1 MVSETDQR
9 VRELELLLAAQRAEF
24 QDSHKALWEKNAELT
39 IQMESLRSLS
49 EKSVSEADKTKKE
62 ADLLLKQLEI
72 HDRISRHLTKFRTEK
87 SESRITFLRRIL
99 DNILQ
104 QDQGYSTDFKEKGSV
119 FSINALNRFLT
130 TNNSPSHQNIGDI
143 DFNDILAEIDTP
155 KELKVLFERE
165 TVCPHD
171 LLTHS
176 IREEAVATARE
187 AEPRVSVIMPTYNRA
202 TTIVQAIRSA
212 LDQSLPPKEIIVADD
227 KSTDNTLELIRWTF
241 PQEIADARLILLACE
256 KGGVC
261 KMRNEALRQASGNFI
276 AYLDSDNV
284 WHRDHLLWAIACLQA
299 RQAKSAYTGA
309 NIHHLGEDWSRV
321 DFTPYDRTS
330 LLRQNFI
337 DLNCFVHR
345 AELYQLHGGFDT
357 ALTRLVDWDF
367 IIRLTRDEAPVQI
380 PVSTVEYF
388 LDKAGLGNISFT
400 QSLEDNAAKIQI
412 KHREEMRAHNIL
424 SPAHEARL
432 DEVQKRLD
440 ASAEALIR
448 EATPTPAPANA
459 NANANANATDTSAS
473 PLIEQHELAYF
484 GGLDLFIVLPPGV
497 TIPQGLPVD
506 FIRARWL
513 SVQADGQWAEIL
525 ADGRIAPGQGAMP
538 DGSYWCPD
546 LRQTMPTPH
555 QLATLVAA
563 TELTEIDAAIASYT
577 LEAAPKIGVAC
588 FRNQIVLRASI
599 VEDFLHGRGIAPGAT
614 LKVLRIPEGNG
625 NDIRVADL
633 SGLLGAE
640 VVEGTEKQYFGIGQP
655 PRLVPLRSST
665 HRRDGAP
672 KSEGRPRVLILAQK
686 LAVGGVERN
695 TIEVARELSATHDC
709 LYMTLEKIHPEQGS
723 LCHQATAACVH
734 VLDLAEIATHR
745 LYPALMEMIVRDYAP
760 DNLWICNGSM
770 WLSQNAGM
778 MRNLFQGIVDQQVY
792 DTDAGW
798 INHYSKPEIQSFDRF
813 IAINNKILE
822 KFVGHFHIPPERID
836 LIYSAIN
843 ADRFRRAR
851 QARLNAREQRIKF
864 GLPIDKTIFTF
875 MGRLVDQKRPL
886 DFLEIARMNAQHT
899 DWHFVL
905 VGNGVLAPQVEEFLK
920 INPLDN
926 FTWIQN
932 IDDTTQYWPAV
943 DAYVV
948 TSEYEGLPI
957 ALLEAISLGVPVIA
971 TDVGDIRHVLDLYD
985 AGCVVPTI
993 GLPEEFNDA
1002 LQEFATNIVAM
1013 KDSLSIRGDEIIDFF
1028 SAEAICGQFS
1038 ESFRKS
1044 RKISTAKDC

>member
-9 VRELELLLAAQRAEF
+9 VRELELLLVAQRDEL
-24 QDSHKALWEKNAELT
+24 QDSHKILWEKNAELT

-49 EKSVSEADKTKKE
+49 EKSVSEAESARKE
-62 ADLLLKQLEI
+62 ADFLFRQLELNN
-72 HDRISRHLTKFRTEK
+72 RISRHLHKFRTEE
-87 SESRITFLRRIL
+87 SEKRIKFLRGIV
-99 DNILQ
+99 DEILQ
-104 QDQGYSTDFKEKGSV
+104 QDQNDSTHTKEKGSV
-119 FSINALNRFLT
+119 FSGGVLNRLLT
-130 TNNSPSHQNIGDI
+130 TTNLPSHQNIGDI
-143 DFNDILAEIDTP
+143 DFKDVLVEIDAP
-155 KELKVLFERE
+155 KELKTLCERK

-171 LLTHS
+171 LLTDS
-176 IREEAVATARE
+176 IREEAAAAARE

-227 KSTDNTLELIRWTF
+227 ESTDNTLELIRDAF
-241 PQEIADARLILLACE
+241 PQEITDARLILLACE

-284 WHRDHLLWAIACLQA
+284 WHRDHLLWAIACLHA

-321 DFTPYDRTS
+321 DFAPYDRTN

-345 AELYQLHGGFDT
+345 AELYRLHGGFDT

-424 SPAHEARL
+424 SPTHEARL

-440 ASAEALIR
+440 ASAEAPIR
-448 EATPTPAPANA
+448 EATPTPVPASTNEA
-459 NANANANATDTSAS
+459 DTGAS
-473 PLIEQHELAYF
+473 TPVEQHELAYF
-484 GGLDLFIVLPPGV
+484 GGLDLFIALPPGV
-497 TIPQGLPVD
+497 TVPQGLPVD

-525 ADGRIAPGQGAMP
+525 ANGTIVPGQGAMP

-577 LEAAPKIGVAC
+577 LEAAPKIGIAC
-588 FRNQIVLRASI
+588 FRNQIVLRAPI
-599 VEDFLHGRGIAPGAT
+599 VGDFLHGHGIAPGAT

-625 NDIRVADL
+625 NDARLADL
-633 SGLLGAE
+633 SGFLGAE
-640 VVEGTEKQYFGIGQP
+640 LVEGTEKQYFGIGHAP
-655 PRLVPLRSST
+655 KVVALRNST

-723 LCHQATAACVH
+723 LCHQATAACAH

-822 KFVGHFHIPPERID
+822 KFVSHFDMPMERID

-864 GLPIDKTIFTF
+864 GLPIDKTLFTF

-905 VGNGVLAPQVEEFLK
+905 VGNGVLAPQVENFLK
-920 INPLDN
+920 IHPMDN

-957 ALLEAISLGVPVIA
+957 ALLEAISLGVPVIS

-985 AGCVVPTI
+985 AGRVVPSI
-993 GLPEEFNDA
+993 GFPEDFNDA

-1013 KDSLSIRGDEIIDFF
+1013 KDSLSVRGDEIIDFF

-1038 ESFRKS
+1038 ESFRKA
-1044 RKISTAKDC
+1044 RTISTAKDC